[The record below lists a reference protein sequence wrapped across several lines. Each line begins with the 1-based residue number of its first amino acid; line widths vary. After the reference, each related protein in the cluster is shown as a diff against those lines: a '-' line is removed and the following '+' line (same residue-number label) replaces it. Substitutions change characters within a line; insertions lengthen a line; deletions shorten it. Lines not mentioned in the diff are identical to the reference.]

1 MSGPRVYIHEF
12 VEIRD
17 QNRARY
23 MQHIT
28 ANWSPIGQQER
39 GQLCFGIW
47 GTVGSTGRWPE
58 VINLWEYRDWEHL
71 AQNFQIEMDHPTLQD
86 PSLEPWWAEAVSMR
100 RGGLDRILVAA
111 DFSPGIE
118 ELCTRGVR
126 GSAYAHEIVSLPAGG
141 APELLARARD
151 KGLSAYRGLGAELV
165 GAFRTAMQ
173 DDAECVFIWAFADW
187 PAWASFERGYDSDAG
202 MSTWREG
209 TRGLGA
215 TTRRFL
221 MVDAPL
227 SPLATGRQP
236 RESDRGEPPR

>member
-1 MSGPRVYIHEF
+1 M
-12 VEIRD
+12 
-17 QNRARY
+17 
-23 MQHIT
+23 
-28 ANWSPIGQQER
+28 
-39 GQLCFGIW
+39 
-47 GTVGSTGRWPE
+47 
-58 VINLWEYRDWEHL
+58 
-71 AQNFQIEMDHPTLQD
+71 
-86 PSLEPWWAEAVSMR
+86 
-100 RGGLDRILVAA
+100 
-111 DFSPGIE
+111 
-118 ELCTRGVR
+118 R

-141 APELLARARD
+141 APELLSRARD

-236 RESDRGEPPR
+236 RGSDRGEPPR